1 MKTFLIVGIESVVG
15 ANLAASL
22 CGQTRVVGVS
32 AGSSVSLP
40 GCERATLDH
49 GNADAI
55 RNCLQQTRA
64 THVIFCGSAACS
76 FWDPTGKGF
85 EDSDAVLWATAAAQ
99 EKRHFTLISSDAVFT
114 GPWMFHDEDSTA
126 TCPSS
131 EATGIRQVETRVREA
146 CDNSLIVRTNA
157 FGWSTSGSKGWLE
170 TLLTG
175 MENNQP
181 LELDPICHAT
191 PILASDLADYLD
203 PALDDELTGVFHIAG
218 AERVSPHQF
227 ARQLASAFEVS
238 SPATRTI
245 RELDARPTGFGRSET
260 SLQTRRFRSEYDCAM
275 PLLNEG
281 LARLVEQNRSGY
293 RDRLCGKTTR
303 QGKAA

>member
-15 ANLAASL
+15 ANLAASM
-22 CGQTRVVGVS
+22 CGQTRVVGIS
-32 AGSSVSLP
+32 AGSNISLP
-40 GCERATLDH
+40 GCERATLER

-55 RNCLQQTRA
+55 HNCLQQTRA
-64 THVIFCGSAACS
+64 SHVIYCGSAARS
-76 FWDPTGKGF
+76 SWEPASKGVDHS
-85 EDSDAVLWATAAAQ
+85 EALLWAAATAR

-131 EATGIRQVETRVREA
+131 EATGVRQVETRVREA
-146 CDNSLIVRTNA
+146 CDKSLVVRTNA

-170 TLLTG
+170 TLLSG

-227 ARQLASAFEVS
+227 ARQLASAFEVG

-245 RELDARPTGFGRSET
+245 RELAARPTGFGRGET

-293 RDRLCGKTTR
+293 RDRLSGQTTR
-303 QGKAA
+303 QDKAA

>member
-1 MKTFLIVGIESVVG
+1 MKTYLIVGVESVVG
-15 ANLAASL
+15 ANLAASW

-32 AGSSVSLP
+32 TGPSFSLP
-40 GCERATLDH
+40 GCERATLER

-55 RNCLQQTRA
+55 HNCLQQTRA
-64 THVIFCGSAACS
+64 THVIFCGTAARS
-76 FWDPTGKGF
+76 FWDPAGNTV
-85 EDSDAVLWATAAAQ
+85 ENSHAALWAAATAQ

-131 EATGIRQVETRVREA
+131 EATEIRQVETRVREA

-157 FGWSTSGSKGWLE
+157 FGWSTSGSRGWLE
-170 TLLTG
+170 TLLSG

-227 ARQLASAFEVS
+227 ARQLASAFEVG

-245 RELDARPTGFGRSET
+245 RELAARPIGFGRGET

-275 PLLNEG
+275 PLLSEG
-281 LARLVEQNRSGY
+281 LARLSEQNRSGY
-293 RDRLCGKTTR
+293 RDRLCGQTTR
-303 QGKAA
+303 QDKAA